1 MSTTTYDPT
10 STATSLAKAYTSAAQ
25 SLIDTQKTT
34 ATTTSSALSKLQSA
48 LSSFQIALNSLSSVS
63 STSSLLKMSATLSD
77 ASIASSSA
85 SSKAAPG
92 SYSLFVEQL
101 ASNQQIAFQD
111 LPAAEANAAGKIT
124 LSLGNGGSFDVDLSL
139 ADVDGNGTLSYA
151 EIARAVNGASGNQG
165 KVTAMVSTVNGKS
178 SLVFSSGV
186 GGPDGAISVNAD
198 ASVSAALATV
208 LNGTPK
214 ELIAAHNAIVWL
226 GAQGTGLKIE
236 QNSNTITAIDGV
248 TLTLK
253 AAQAAGSAPTTLT
266 VAQDT
271 AATKD
276 NIGGFV
282 NAYNTLRSTLD
293 GLLKSGGEGSTAG
306 PLASDS
312 SLKSLRD
319 RLAGLLR
326 QDVGGVNMRS
336 LGFSLDRAGKLSL
349 DGDKL
354 SKALA
359 IDPGALDSFLGKAT
373 LTSRSGLL
381 GSLASATELWTS
393 STGGLLQK
401 RQDAISAQQRSLND
415 RQTRL
420 DARYDQ
426 MYERYLKQ
434 FSALQ
439 AMQEQMSQTTGLL
452 NSLFSSAN

>member
-1 MSTTTYDPT
+1 MTTTTYDPT

-25 SLIDTQKTT
+25 SLIDTQKTA

-48 LSSFQIALNSLSSVS
+48 LSNFQISLSSLSSVS
-63 STSSLLKMSATLSD
+63 SNSSMLKMSATPSD
-77 ASIASSSA
+77 AAVASATA

-111 LPAAEANAAGKIT
+111 LPAAAANAAGKIT
-124 LSLGNGGSFDVDLSL
+124 LSLGNGDSFDVDLAM
-139 ADVDGNGTLSYA
+139 ADVDGNGSLSYA
-151 EIARAVNGASGNQG
+151 EIARAVNGASGNAG

-186 GGPDGAISVNAD
+186 GGSDGEIT
-198 ASVSAALATV
+198 VSADSGVDTDLATV
-208 LNGTPK
+208 LNAPPK
-214 ELIAAHNAIVWL
+214 ELVAARNAVVWL

-253 AAQAAGSAPTTLT
+253 AAQAAGSAPMTLT

-271 AATKD
+271 SATKD
-276 NIGGFV
+276 NINGFI

-293 GLLKSGGEGSTAG
+293 SLLKSGGEGSTAG

-326 QDVGGVNMRS
+326 QDVGGVNLRN

-349 DGDKL
+349 DDTKL

-359 IDPGALDSFLGKAT
+359 STPEALDDFLGKAT
-373 LTSRSGLL
+373 LTTRSGLL
-381 GSLASATELWTS
+381 GSLANATEQWTS
-393 STGGLLQK
+393 STNGLLKK
-401 RQDAISAQQRSLND
+401 RQDAITTQQRALND

-420 DARYDQ
+420 DARFDQ

-439 AMQEQMSQTTGLL
+439 AMQEQMSQTSGLL
-452 NSLFSSAN
+452 DSLFSSK

>member
-1 MSTTTYDPT
+1 MTTTYDPT
-10 STATSLAKAYTSAAQ
+10 STATSLAKAYTAAAQ
-25 SLIDTQKTT
+25 SLIDTQKTA
-34 ATTTSSALSKLQSA
+34 ATTTSSALSKLQTA
-48 LSSFQIALNSLSSVS
+48 LSSFQTALASLSSVS
-63 STSSLLKMSATLSD
+63 SNSSLLKMSATSSD
-77 ASIASSSA
+77 TALATATASGKAS
-85 SSKAAPG
+85 PG

-111 LPAAEANAAGKIT
+111 LPATAANAAGKIT
-124 LSLGNGGSFDVDLSL
+124 LSLGNGDSFDVDLAL
-139 ADVDGNGTLSYA
+139 ADVDRNGTLSYA
-151 EIARAVNGASGNQG
+151 EIARAVNGAAGNQG

-186 GGPDGAISVNAD
+186 GGPDGEI
-198 ASVSAALATV
+198 SVSADADVDADLATV
-208 LNGTPK
+208 LNGPSK
-214 ELIAAHNAIVWL
+214 ELVQARNAIVWL

-236 QNSNTITAIDGV
+236 QNSNTVTAIDGV

-253 AAQAAGSAPTTLT
+253 AAQAAGSAPMTLT

-271 AATKD
+271 GATKD
-276 NIGGFV
+276 NIAGFV

-293 GLLKSGGEGSTAG
+293 GLLKSGGEGGSAG

-326 QDVGGVNMRS
+326 QDVGGMNLRT

-349 DGDKL
+349 DSDKL
-354 SKALA
+354 SKALTN
-359 IDPGALDSFLGKAT
+359 DPTALDSFLGKAT

-381 GSLASATELWTS
+381 GGLANATEQWTS
-393 STGGLLQK
+393 GSTGLLKK
-401 RQDAISAQQRSLND
+401 RQDAITTQQRALND

-420 DARYDQ
+420 DQRFDQ

-439 AMQEQMSQTTGLL
+439 AMQEQMSQTSGLL
-452 NSLFSSAN
+452 GSIFSSK

>member
-1 MSTTTYDPT
+1 MTTTTYDPT

-48 LSSFQIALNSLSSVS
+48 LSSFQTALGSLSSVS
-63 STSSLLKMSATLSD
+63 SSSSLLKMSATSSD
-77 ASIASSSA
+77 TAVASATASGKA
-85 SSKAAPG
+85 SPG

-111 LPAAEANAAGKIT
+111 LPATTANAAGKIS
-124 LSLGNGGSFDVDLSL
+124 LSLGNGDSFDVDLAV
-139 ADVDGNGTLSYA
+139 ADVDGNGTLSYV

-186 GGPDGAISVNAD
+186 GGSDGEI
-198 ASVSAALATV
+198 SVSADSNVDATLAAV
-208 LNGTPK
+208 LNGPPK
-214 ELIAAHNAIVWL
+214 ELVAARNAVVWL

-253 AAQAAGSAPTTLT
+253 AAQAAGSAPMTLT

-271 AATKD
+271 SATKD
-276 NIGGFV
+276 NITGFV

-293 GLLKSGGEGSTAG
+293 SLLKSGGEGSTAG
-306 PLASDS
+306 PLAGDS

-319 RLAGLLR
+319 RLAGLMR
-326 QDVGGVNMRS
+326 QDVGGVNLRT

-354 SKALA
+354 SKALTTA
-359 IDPGALDSFLGKAT
+359 PEALDNFLGKAT

-381 GSLASATELWTS
+381 GSLANATEQWTS
-393 STGGLLQK
+393 STGGLLKK
-401 RQDAISAQQRSLND
+401 RQDALTTQQRALND

-420 DARYDQ
+420 DARFDQ

-439 AMQEQMSQTTGLL
+439 AMQEQMSQTSGLL
-452 NSLFSSAN
+452 DSLFSSK